1 MSDDTD
7 NKSQV
12 NVENNGNVIGTGD
25 ETNVN
30 PIGIATTNV
39 LNNNKST
46 NEEKIDMNS
55 TQPTKE
61 WVKFDDDDANK
72 NVIQTHPLKTDDTPA
87 VLTTESVH
95 VQINSR
101 STSASPKTI
110 IPPNNSSG
118 SSLNTSNNN
127 TTNHAPTNKIRPV
140 NVTQPNLNLN
150 KTSQPAVIEL
160 PSNNVIMEGTGSTLR
175 TIELSSGR
183 VREGFANG
191 DIIVTLLPVNT
202 RLPWITPA
210 KFRPELVP
218 EELMAQGLTLTVEEY
233 VHAMETLVNDY
244 RFTLYNICYKRVLVC
259 WILFAFCVLL
269 GILFSGLT
277 GITLFSLGVAWLF
290 LNAAAV
296 FMCMWVKLRL
306 ARGLER
312 CMARVNKQLLRHKI
326 LLALDDRG
334 NISCHK
340 VNLCFLY
347 FEPSQCVNYIN
358 EFIERNEQQG
368 TVIQPG
374 WEEKLDVSAGD
385 IVIQGSNITR
395 VSRKQERGLLLFL
408 RYSHRWGNEA
418 MRGFI
423 DVTTL
428 DPARHCS
435 KYQCICQYVIKHLST
450 KPRGKLKLFNF
461 FYWVKVSDR
470 YCGF

>member
-1 MSDDTD
+1 MSDETD
-7 NKSQV
+7 KSQV
-12 NVENNGNVIGTGD
+12 NLERNGNVEEING
-25 ETNVN
+25 N
-30 PIGIATTNV
+30 PIGNVTTTTETTKIV
-39 LNNNKST
+39 DEKKSPAA
-46 NEEKIDMNS
+46 KR
-55 TQPTKE
+55 E

-72 NVIQTHPLKTDDTPA
+72 NKIQTHPLEKTEDDTPA
-87 VLTTESVH
+87 VLATESVH
-95 VQINSR
+95 VTIASPKSISPKNSVAA
-101 STSASPKTI
+101 SSSTSVLATSASSN
-110 IPPNNSSG
+110 PNN
-118 SSLNTSNNN
+118 NNN
-127 TTNHAPTNKIRPV
+127 NNNNGLTSKQHPVTN
-140 NVTQPNLNLN
+140 NLNLN

-160 PSNNVIMEGTGSTLR
+160 PSNNVIMASTPGNQLR

-183 VREGFANG
+183 IREGFANG

-374 WEEKLDVSAGD
+374 WEERLDVSAGD
-385 IVIQGSNITR
+385 IVIQGSNTTR

-408 RYSHRWGNEA
+408 RYAHRWGNEA

-423 DVTTL
+423 DVTAL
-428 DPARHCS
+428 DPARHCT
-435 KYQCICQYVIKHLST
+435 KYQCVCQYVSKHLTT
-450 KPRGKLKLFNF
+450 KPRGGPCSWCLPLDP
-461 FYWVKVSDR
+461 YGSAPP
-470 YCGF
+470 YY